1 MTNVTDQF
9 ELCFCFVLHSQH
21 NWYLCRQLATYALSC
36 LCILVCKSAWRHGC
50 RCLCNWTKTI
60 EEHIIVFYTWYLRNC
75 TWCQQSSYLCSNAWV
90 SEGFF
95 PWGPLA
101 DCSTGN
107 HKNFSRGSES
117 DEISFFLIETKK
129 MTFFAKN
136 AIDKFQTSKSRGK
149 APLPTPIILGEF
161 TVVLYDCYGCTRHR
175 DVASV
180 GEWCPAPHLKSVPPI
195 SCLDPRLL
203 HISNI
208 VFKNVPPCGFCPPPA
223 AKSWR
228 RAWLDSTNVNATAE
242 RSFSC
247 LRRLKNYLTNKL
259 NQEHL
264 NHRMFLHIHKHL
276 IDQVDLIAI
285 LQEFIAEN
293 DCRIKLFWKEFCTV
307 AP

>member
-1 MTNVTDQF
+1 MLCLVFVFWYVKVRDDMDVDAFVTELKPLKNISSSFTPDTF
-9 ELCFCFVLHSQH
+9 ETVRDVSK
-21 NWYLCRQLATYALSC
+21 ALT
-36 LCILVCKSAWRHGC
+36 SALTHGY
-50 RCLCNWTKTI
+50 RKD
-60 EEHIIVFYTWYLRNC
+60 
-75 TWCQQSSYLCSNAWV
+75 
-90 SEGFF
+90 FF
-95 PWGPLA
+95 HGGPLA

-228 RAWLDSTNVNATAE
+228 RA
-242 RSFSC
+242 
-247 LRRLKNYLTNKL
+247 
-259 NQEHL
+259 
-264 NHRMFLHIHKHL
+264 
-276 IDQVDLIAI
+276 
-285 LQEFIAEN
+285 
-293 DCRIKLFWKEFCTV
+293 
-307 AP
+307 